1 MAGRSTKRACAH
13 LPPSGWK
20 RERRSCADTC
30 LSTLSNVID
39 RPTFVWR
46 ADVAR
51 EALDVATGALAEED
65 AVSSRLWPEAMI
77 RATDVVLDGFEAD
90 VAGLVE
96 HRWEPAT
103 DTEIL
108 EVVERTIRAL
118 NAVNDRFDGAAFET
132 DEREL
137 LCAYVDRVLETAG
150 IEPDDLA
157 RRNGISSGDIT
168 GPWRDW

>member
-1 MAGRSTKRACAH
+1 V
-13 LPPSGWK
+13 
-20 RERRSCADTC
+20 
-30 LSTLSNVID
+30 LSTLNNVID
-39 RPTFVWR
+39 RPTVVWR

-51 EALDVATGALAEED
+51 EALDVATGAIAEED
-65 AVSSRLWPEAMI
+65 AVCSRWWPEAMI
-77 RATDVVLDGFEAD
+77 RATDAVIDGFEAD

-96 HRWEPAT
+96 HRRDPAT

-118 NAVNDRFDGAAFET
+118 NAVNERFDGAAFET

-137 LCAYVDRVLETAG
+137 LCAYVDRLLETAG

>member
-1 MAGRSTKRACAH
+1 M
-13 LPPSGWK
+13 
-20 RERRSCADTC
+20 
-30 LSTLSNVID
+30 ID

-51 EALDVATGALAEED
+51 EALAVATGALAEED

-90 VAGLVE
+90 VASLVE